1 VNQPISLAID
11 GDIAV
16 ITIDS
21 PPVNAISAAIRRGL
35 LAITRELAGNTQ
47 VRAVVMH
54 CAGRTFMAGAD
65 IGEFGGVMAP
75 PELRNVLTEF
85 ESLPQPIVV
94 ALHGTALGGGV
105 EVALA
110 GHYRIADSAA
120 RLGFPEITLGIVPGA
135 VGTQR
140 LPRLIGAEQAL
151 QMFLD
156 GRPVGAEDAKK
167 QGLVDE
173 IATGGDLKA
182 AAIAYARRL
191 VAEGK
196 GPRRV
201 RDLPVAPIP
210 EARLAEIRAQ
220 AAKQHKGIITPELD
234 IAAVRAAWELPFDK
248 GLAVERAISDGSL
261 QTPES
266 RAMRHLFFAER
277 EVADVPGVGP
287 GDKPRP
293 IGSCGIIGSGTMGG
307 GIAMAFANADIAVVL
322 LDVDQAALDR
332 GLATI
337 RKNYEVSVKRGKMT
351 PADVEKRMGLIRP
364 STRYEDFG
372 QVDLAIEAVFEDMSL
387 KKKIFTELDRVMKPG
402 AILATNTST
411 LDINQ
416 IAAATKRPA
425 DVVGLHFFSP
435 ANVMR
440 LLEIV
445 RTDTTSNEVIATAF
459 ALAKKLKKVGVLS
472 KVCFGFIG
480 NRMMDPY
487 GREAER
493 LVLEGATP
501 AQVDGALERFGMAMG
516 MLAVYDMAGVDVG
529 VKARMANPDRQP
541 KDDPTFYRASQVL
554 FDHGWLGQKSG
565 KGYYRYEAGSRERH
579 PHEEAMQLLSDEGR
593 RLGIARKGSISDTE
607 IVERCIYS
615 MINEGARILEEGV
628 ALRPG
633 DIDTVYTAGYGFP
646 RFRGGPMF
654 HADEIG
660 LDTVLAALEKY
671 GRQGNA
677 KDFEPA
683 GLLKQLAASGSTF
696 AAWHAARTGK
706 A

>member
-1 VNQPISLAID
+1 MSEPISLALD
-11 GDIAV
+11 GEIAV

-35 LAITRELAGNTQ
+35 LSITRQLAAGSPAK
-47 VRAVVMH
+47 AVVLH

-65 IGEFGGVMAP
+65 ISEFGGTMAP

-94 ALHGTALGGGV
+94 GLHGTALGGGV

-110 GHYRIADSAA
+110 CHYRIADPAA
-120 RLGFPEITLGIVPGA
+120 KLGFPEITLGIVPGA

-140 LPRLIGAEQAL
+140 LPRLIGSEAAL
-151 QMFLD
+151 QMILD
-156 GRPVGAEDAKK
+156 GKPVGAEDAKK
-167 QGLVDE
+167 LGLVDE
-173 IATGGDLKA
+173 VSAGGDIRT

-191 VAEGK
+191 LAEGK

-201 RDLPVAPIP
+201 RDMKAAPISD
-210 EARLAEIRAQ
+210 ARLAEIRAQ
-220 AAKQHKGIITPELD
+220 AAKQHKGVITPELD
-234 IAAVRAAWELPFDK
+234 IIAIRAAWELPFDK

-277 EVADVPGVGP
+277 AVADVPGIGA
-287 GDKPRP
+287 GDKPRT
-293 IGSCGIIGSGTMGG
+293 IASAGIIGSGTMGG
-307 GIAMAFANADIAVVL
+307 GIAMAFVNAGIPVVL

-332 GLATI
+332 GIAVI
-337 RKNYEVSVKRGKMT
+337 RKNYDASVKRGKVA
-351 PADVEKRMGLIRP
+351 PADVDRLVGMIKP
-364 STRYEDFG
+364 STRYEDFA
-372 QVDLAIEAVFEDMSL
+372 QVDLVIEAVFEDMAL

-402 AILATNTST
+402 SILATNTST

-416 IAAATKRPA
+416 IATATKRPQ

-445 RTDTTSNEVIATAF
+445 RTDTTGSDVIATAF
-459 ALAKKLKKVGVLS
+459 ALAKKLRKVGVLS

-516 MLAVYDMAGVDVG
+516 ILAVYDMAGVDVG
-529 VKARMANPDRQP
+529 VKARKANPDRTP

-554 FDHGWLGQKSG
+554 FDKGWLGQKSG
-565 KGYYRYEAGSRERH
+565 DGYYHYEKGSRERA
-579 PHEEAMQLLSDEGR
+579 PHEAALALLREEGA
-593 RLGIARKGSISDTE
+593 RLGVARKEPITDTE

-654 HADEIG
+654 YADEIG
-660 LDTVLAALEKY
+660 LDTVAAALEKY
-671 GRQGNA
+671 AARGLAPDFQPA
-677 KDFEPA
+677 K
-683 GLLKQLAASGSTF
+683 LLKELAAKGSTF
-696 AAWHAARTGK
+696 AAWQAARERK
-706 A
+706 S